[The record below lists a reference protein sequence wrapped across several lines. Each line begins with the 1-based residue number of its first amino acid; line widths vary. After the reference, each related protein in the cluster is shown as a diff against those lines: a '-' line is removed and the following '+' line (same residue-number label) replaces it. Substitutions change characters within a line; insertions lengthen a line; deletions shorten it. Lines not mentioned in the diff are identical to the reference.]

1 MKKLILVFIGCFFA
15 TGAFA
20 ETQSF
25 QLSLIP
31 DIAIHSKTT
40 NIKGVSLSIW
50 GENPQTALA
59 LGVVNGSTGT
69 SSGISL
75 GLLANYAESY
85 EGAQLAYIANY
96 SSGKLSGLQLAAF
109 NYAARLHGLQLGLIN
124 FAETSDRG
132 IQVGFINI
140 MNNTKEWFRNFPD
153 EIAPVMAFVNWRF

>member
-20 ETQSF
+20 QTQSF

-40 NIKGVSLSIW
+40 HIKGVSLSIW
-50 GENPQTALA
+50 GENRQSALA

-85 EGAQLAYIANY
+85 EGAHLAYIANY
-96 SSGKLSGLQLAAF
+96 SSVRFSGLQLAAF
-109 NYAARLHGLQLGLIN
+109 NYAARLHGLQLGFVN
-124 FAETSDRG
+124 FAETSDKG
-132 IQVGFINI
+132 VQVGFINI
-140 MNNTKEWFRNFPD
+140 MNNTKEWFRYFPN
-153 EIAPVMAFVNWRF
+153 EIAPVMPFVNWRF